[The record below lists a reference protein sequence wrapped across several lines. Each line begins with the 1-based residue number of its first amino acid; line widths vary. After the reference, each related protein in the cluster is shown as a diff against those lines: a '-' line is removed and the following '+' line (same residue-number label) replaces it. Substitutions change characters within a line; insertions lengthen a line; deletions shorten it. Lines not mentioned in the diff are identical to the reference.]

1 MVAMKFLQV
10 PEWHY
15 ELPMTR
21 QSGLASDSSNLGS
34 DAGLPPLKKDLF
46 LKDLDRA
53 FVRRRPSQGSNSFSK
68 PLYECSHRTKGAQD
82 LHRPFVKTLRPGLQ
96 TMDNKNI
103 SSLSSQL
110 AKSSS
115 TSGAFSTAASRE
127 SEFASSKKGLRK
139 VESLPTLGAVSHTD
153 LDLTLG
159 SRGTAGRLVAGSRS
173 RGQRS
178 QVQNPWF

>member
-1 MVAMKFLQV
+1 MKFLQV

-96 TMDNKNI
+96 TMDNKSI

-115 TSGAFSTAASRE
+115 TSEAFSTAASRE
-127 SEFASSKKGLRK
+127 SQSSHRAKKVCVRWRAFQLLERFRILTSI
-139 VESLPTLGAVSHTD
+139 SLWAQEGQ
-153 LDLTLG
+153 
-159 SRGTAGRLVAGSRS
+159 LVA
-173 RGQRS
+173 
-178 QVQNPWF
+178 W